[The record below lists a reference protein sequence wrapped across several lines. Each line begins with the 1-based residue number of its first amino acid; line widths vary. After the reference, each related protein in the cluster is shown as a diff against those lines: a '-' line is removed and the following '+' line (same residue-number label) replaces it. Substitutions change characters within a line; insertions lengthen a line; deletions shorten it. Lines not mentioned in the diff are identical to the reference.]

1 MQFIPS
7 CHYVSSVKLKVYSNS
22 VLYSPDH
29 FIQGSFKTRIRI
41 LQNCL
46 RQAFSIS
53 LLKFRKNGQI
63 HLKSGLRAFNDY
75 RRESR
80 CHQILYG
87 VYASIYTSLCRRSGL
102 FSQTLAM
109 MHLHTEPTHSPSQL
123 WSIWYYAALYL
134 MLTLILRKGIPGIQN
149 SSVKTLLSFS
159 FSPLLSH
166 CHHIILCN
174 TTIMYIKS

>member
-1 MQFIPS
+1 MQSIPS
-7 CHYVSSVKLKVYSNS
+7 YHYVSSVKLKVYSNS

-29 FIQGSFKTRIRI
+29 FIQGSFKTCVRI

-53 LLKFRKNGQI
+53 LLKFRKDGQT
-63 HLKSGLRAFNDY
+63 HLKLGLRALNDY
-75 RRESR
+75 RWESR
-80 CHQILYG
+80 YQILYG
-87 VYASIYTSLCRRSGL
+87 VYASIYNSLCRRSGL

-109 MHLHTEPTHSPSQL
+109 MHLHTEPTHSPYQL
-123 WSIWYYAALYL
+123 WSIWHYVALYL
-134 MLTLILRKGIPGIQN
+134 MLTLISRKGILGIQN
-149 SSVKTLLSFS
+149 SRVKALLSFS